1 MATTTVSSTMTPA
14 SNKVGRS
21 VAVCLFKVT
30 DIPDAMRKMNWP
42 VAADLMQHWFDGKP
56 WPNTDDG
63 GMAELVK
70 SHDEFAPEEYI
81 NETIVTMSWAMTFDR
96 TKAAVDS
103 LRNRWNN
110 PAAQEH
116 LRRKVLLPAYK
127 DKEPGVYPFKF
138 SKASEVERVGCAN
151 SETIVFNQSGDDDVN
166 ELRAALA
173 NFNVHVF
180 ADGNISVT
188 QESITL
194 IPERIGFYV
203 EDSYDFNDGWFEPSQ
218 ALGYWNFDGL
228 ETSFKKGF
236 SQNSD
241 VRMKQNSIAFQ
252 ARGGLSPEQAQEM
265 NALEHKHY
273 MFVQNGDFRDY
284 RKSSGKGG
292 DFRVYSDILYENVS
306 AAPIEF
312 PKNDAN

>member
-21 VAVCLFKVT
+21 VAVRLFKVT
-30 DIPDAMRKMNWP
+30 DIPDAMRKMNWF

-56 WPNTDDG
+56 WPTTDDG

-81 NETIVTMSWAMTFDR
+81 NESIVTMSWAMTFDR
-96 TKAAVDS
+96 TKDAVES
-103 LRNRWNN
+103 LRGRWNN
-110 PAAQEH
+110 PAALAH
-116 LRRKVLLPAYK
+116 LGKKMLAAFK
-127 DKEPGVYPFKF
+127 DKEPGLYPFKF
-138 SKASEVERVGCAN
+138 SKASEVEKFGYAN

-188 QESITL
+188 KESVTL

-203 EDSYDFNDGWFEPSQ
+203 EDSYDFNDSWFEPSQ

-228 ETSFKKGF
+228 ETSASKGF
-236 SQNSD
+236 SQNAD
-241 VRMKQNSIAFQ
+241 VRMQQNRIAFQ

-265 NALEHKHY
+265 DALEHKHY
-273 MFVQNGDFRDY
+273 MFVQNGDFREY
-284 RKSSGKGG
+284 RDSNSKGG
-292 DFRVYSDILYENVS
+292 DFRVYSDILYENVTAS
-306 AAPIEF
+306 PIEF
-312 PKNDAN
+312 SKNDAN

>member
-21 VAVCLFKVT
+21 VAVRLFKVT
-30 DIPDAMRKMNWP
+30 DIPDAMRKMNWH
-42 VAADLMQHWFDGKP
+42 VAADLMRHWFDGNP

-70 SHDEFAPEEYI
+70 SHDEFAPAEYI
-81 NETIVTMSWAMTFDR
+81 NETIVTMDWAMTFDR
-96 TKAAVDS
+96 TKAAVDI

-110 PAAQEH
+110 QAARNH
-116 LRRKVLLPAYK
+116 LRRKVILGFK
-127 DKEPGVYPFKF
+127 DAAPGVYPFKF
-138 SKASEVERVGCAN
+138 EKASDVERFGYAN
-151 SETIVFNQSGDDDVN
+151 STKIEFNQGGDDEVN

-180 ADGNISVT
+180 ADGNIRVT
-188 QESITL
+188 EETITL

-203 EDSYDFNDGWFEPSQ
+203 EDSYDFNDSWFEPSQ

-228 ETSFKKGF
+228 ETSLKKGL
-236 SQNSD
+236 SQNAD
-241 VRMKQNSIAFQ
+241 IRVKQNNIAFQ
-252 ARGGLSPEQAQEM
+252 ARGGLSPEQAKEM

-273 MFVQNGDFRDY
+273 MFVQNGDFKKY
-284 RKSSGKGG
+284 RKESGKGG

-306 AAPIEF
+306 AEPIEF
-312 PKNDAN
+312 QKNDEK